1 MKFAVTTKSGF
12 CTTIDADNFSAAQKE
27 AVRKFGL
34 GTIVQ
39 QISTNSVVANAVA
52 CNLAQYTSMSGLTKV
67 TAFMENFLHEGKAT
81 RHDTY
86 DMDRLESFFINIGA
100 RDHFVKAQKAL
111 SEGKE
116 YTFEVKPTLKV
127 RLLPSR
133 V

>member
-1 MKFAVTTKSGF
+1 MESKAVCK
-12 CTTIDADNFSAAQKE
+12 
-27 AVRKFGL
+27 
-34 GTIVQ
+34 
-39 QISTNSVVANAVA
+39 STNKVVANAIA
-52 CNLAQYTSMSGLTKV
+52 CNLAQYTSMSGQPKV

-100 RDHFVKAQKAL
+100 RDQFDKARRSL

-116 YTFEVKPTLKV
+116 YAFDVKPTLKV
-127 RLLPSR
+127 RLVPSR